1 MNHQSTQHLAIQV
14 TGRHVSVTDAI
25 RDYARRKLEA
35 IGLDFPR
42 VIDARVV
49 LDVEKYRHRCEILLA
64 CANHIAIEAH
74 EETENMYAS
83 IDLCV
88 DKLAR
93 QMRKYKT
100 RLQRH
105 QPRAKKHA
113 AVHLDE
119 HVLSAEGLEA
129 GEESQPTLV
138 HKERFEVKPMFPDE
152 AVLQMELSPRPFL
165 VFLNATTGQVNVLHR
180 RKSGHYG
187 LIEANLPRPSPAP

>member
-1 MNHQSTQHLAIQV
+1 MNRNENLAIRV

-25 RDYARRKLEA
+25 RDYAQRKIEA

-42 VIDARVV
+42 VIEAHVI
-49 LDVEKYRHRCEILLA
+49 LDVEKYRHRCEIVLT
-64 CANHIAIEAH
+64 CANHIVIEAH
-74 EETENMYAS
+74 EETDSMYAS
-83 IDLCV
+83 IALCV

-100 RLQRH
+100 RIQRH
-105 QPRAKKHA
+105 QPRAKKHQS
-113 AVHLDE
+113 VHIDE
-119 HVLSAEGLEA
+119 HVLSAEGLEI

-138 HKERFEVKPMFPDE
+138 HKERLEVKPMYPDE

-187 LIEANLPRPSPAP
+187 LIEASLPRASPAP